1 MSKLF
6 KVEGHVDLVRDEY
19 SNAIINTNQ
28 SEYKKYMQ
36 RQRAM
41 QKNRDEIRCAVRE
54 INTLKQELFEIKSLI
69 KELVGKNG
77 R

>member
-1 MSKLF
+1 
-6 KVEGHVDLVRDEY
+6 
-19 SNAIINTNQ
+19 
-28 SEYKKYMQ
+28 MQ
-36 RQRAM
+36 RKRAM

>member
-1 MSKLF
+1 MSKVF
-6 KVEGHVDLVRDEY
+6 KVEGHPDLVRDEY

-28 SEYKKYMQ
+28 SDYKKYMQ
-36 RQRAM
+36 RKRAM